1 MKLQQS
7 LIFTATLFFFH
18 TATAQDW
25 PQWRGPNRDGV
36 ATNIEMPNNWAEQPK
51 LLWSVEVGTG
61 HASPLVVNDQV
72 FIFARL
78 DDDEVLT
85 RLNLTDGKI
94 IWQKK
99 YEADYSVSWAA
110 FSHGKG
116 PKSTPVIYESKI
128 ITFGISGILS
138 CHETE
143 TGNLL
148 WQKNFEEK
156 YGQASPDYGTAM
168 SPLVHEGICI
178 AHLGGEDEGA
188 LTAFDVDTGDK
199 KWQWT
204 GDSPAYASPIIAT
217 IQDIEQVI
225 TFSKENIIGVD
236 FATGKLL
243 WKIPFT
249 TSYSQ
254 NNVTP
259 LLVENDLIL
268 SGLDNG
274 VMRVKLT
281 RNGGKWQTQD
291 VWKNPDISAYMS
303 APLLYDDLIL
313 VFSENKKGFYM
324 TLDSETGK
332 ELWRSDGRQG
342 ENAAMIRSGGFLF
355 SLDNDAD
362 FFIAKREGSGFTTL
376 KEYSVADSETWAH
389 PVILGGKIL
398 VKDKNK
404 LSLLAIN

>member
-1 MKLQQS
+1 MKLHQS
-7 LIFTATLFFFH
+7 LIFVATLFIFH
-18 TATAQDW
+18 TATAQNW

-36 ATNIEMPNNWAEQPK
+36 AANIEMPQSWPKQPK
-51 LLWSVEVGTG
+51 LIWSVEVGTG
-61 HASPLVVNDQV
+61 HSSPLVVNERV
-72 FIFARL
+72 FIFSRQ

-116 PKSTPVIYESKI
+116 PKSTPVIYAGKI

-138 CHETE
+138 CHYTE

-148 WQKNFEEK
+148 WQKNFDRK
-156 YGQASPDYGTAM
+156 YGQASPDFGTAM

-178 AHLGGEDEGA
+178 AHVGGEDEGA
-188 LTAFDVDTGDK
+188 LTAFDVETGQT

-204 GDSPAYASPIIAT
+204 GDSPAYASPIVTT
-217 IQDIEQVI
+217 IQDVEQVI

-236 FATGKLL
+236 FSTGNLL

-254 NNVTP
+254 NCITP

-274 VMRVKLT
+274 VMRIKLT
-281 RNGGKWQTQD
+281 RNGNKWQTQE
-291 VWKNPDISAYMS
+291 VWNNPDISAYMS

-324 TLDSETGK
+324 ALDPATGK
-332 ELWRSDGRQG
+332 EQWRSDGRQG
-342 ENAAMIRSGGFLF
+342 ENAAMIRSGDFLF

-362 FFIAKREGSGFTTL
+362 FFIAKREGPGFSTL

-389 PVILGGKIL
+389 PVILGDRVL
-398 VKDKNK
+398 VKDKTN
-404 LSLLAIN
+404 LSLLGLD